1 MRRNLSR
8 KDRLRRNSDIRELFS
23 TAARVDG
30 RGAKLLYRSNG
41 GRHNRFAVVVARG
54 CGGAVRRNRE
64 KRITREAYRSLKETI
79 CTGYDLLFLIVQF
92 GASFADRCA
101 SMRQLVG
108 RAGLRGEGAMIPQ

>member
-30 RGAKLLYRSNG
+30 RGAKLLYRSNDG
-41 GRHNRFAVVVARG
+41 PQNRFAVVVARG

-79 CTGYDLLFLIVQF
+79 RTGYDLLFLIVRF
-92 GASFADRCA
+92 GATYADRSA
-101 SMRQLVG
+101 AMQQLVG
-108 RAGLRGEGAMIPQ
+108 RAGLRGEAR